1 MALRCVQVLG
11 NPQKPFLAIVGGAK
25 VSDKIKVLYNMLDL
39 VDELIIGE
47 WVYTGLSGC
56 VYVRMMCM
64 YCMCV
69 RVPVCVTLCVDM
81 YVCMRAFVCVCGL
94 FRPLVVF
101 QVVV

>member
-47 WVYTGLSGC
+47 LVYTGLSGC
-56 VYVRMMCM
+56 VYGRMMCM
-64 YCMCV
+64 SV
-69 RVPVCVTLCVDM
+69 
-81 YVCMRAFVCVCGL
+81 VCVCGY
-94 FRPLVVF
+94 RCV
-101 QVVV
+101 